1 MTMAWGCGG
10 LFESDGII
18 NSIGVSGMTAD
29 DEARLTRARH
39 QVEEGQLADALVEY
53 KALTLASGDDP
64 TIRQERTALENK
76 IAEVASTRYDQGAKA
91 MKAGRT
97 KAARTHFL
105 AALAADPHQREPF
118 LALRAIE
125 TKRAR
130 RVQKQYGLDTVRG
143 YGSESKP
150 AMSTPATSPNAT
162 DTNDD
167 ESSKEQAAIDAAIEH
182 LQNGQYTD
190 TVTALEPAL
199 GSPETKNRAEQ
210 LLTNAY
216 LEQARQLTM
225 DGDLEKAEASLGK
238 AAASQS
244 GPLLSED
251 IEIVRNELAN
261 AYYERGLMLF
271 STDLN
276 SAIAAWRKSIALDPT
291 LSKSAQVLQ
300 RAEKLQAIRA
310 ASAN

>member
-1 MTMAWGCGG
+1 MAWGCGG
-10 LFESDGII
+10 SFSSDGII
-18 NSIGVSGMTAD
+18 NPVGVSGLTAD
-29 DEARLTRARH
+29 DAARLTRARH
-39 QVEEGQLADALVEY
+39 QVAEGQLADALVEY

-76 IAEVASTRYDQGAKA
+76 IAEVASTRYDQGVKA

-97 KAARTHFL
+97 KEAHTHFL
-105 AALAADPHQREPF
+105 AALAADPRQRKPF

-125 TKRAR
+125 TARAR

-143 YGSESKP
+143 YGSQSKP
-150 AMSTPATSPNAT
+150 PVSTPATSPNPT
-162 DTNDD
+162 KTD
-167 ESSKEQAAIDAAIEH
+167 ESSVEQAAIDAAIEH
-182 LQNGQYTD
+182 LQTGQFTE
-190 TVTALEPAL
+190 TIVALEPAL

-225 DGDLEKAEASLGK
+225 DGDLGKAEASLGK
-238 AAASQS
+238 AAASEA

-271 STDLN
+271 STDLD
-276 SAIAAWRKSIALDPT
+276 SAIVAWRKSIAHDPT
-291 LSKSAQVLQ
+291 LLKSAQVLQ
-300 RAEKLQAIRA
+300 KAEKLQAIRA